1 MAVQRIASMTDR
13 IAVVNKT
20 AQTQKSAGSVSKV
33 ERNDV
38 SLLKSEALK
47 NNALAN
53 ISFKGY
59 ETRVYSRPIPDG
71 GPFEKYT
78 PLDDEVKKRYYLQD
92 KRCIFEYPENSTLE
106 GDCLKIEKGLASL
119 PSINK
124 GEALVYVFDPDD
136 KVTSNE
142 IGPYL
147 VKYNYLVMY
156 MEGADII
163 SEEEIENATDEQLGY
178 IIEDLECLS
187 KSYAQNVVTGKK
199 KVISAGLDALNA
211 QMKLKNA
218 REALLNEKNIL
229 KTFNRK
235 VVFMSASKKMEKAN
249 ANLEEA
255 NSYYNAVT
263 VRRPQIEDRLAFAK
277 ARYEQL
283 HGEDSNPSKIE
294 EQATVAPKV
303 QSEETVK
310 LKEMLAQ
317 LETLNETQD
326 PEVRKLKDEVLTLLS
341 ELDSSEE

>member
-1 MAVQRIASMTDR
+1 
-13 IAVVNKT
+13 
-20 AQTQKSAGSVSKV
+20 
-33 ERNDV
+33 
-38 SLLKSEALK
+38 
-47 NNALAN
+47 
-53 ISFKGY
+53 
-59 ETRVYSRPIPDG
+59 
-71 GPFEKYT
+71 
-78 PLDDEVKKRYYLQD
+78 
-92 KRCIFEYPENSTLE
+92 
-106 GDCLKIEKGLASL
+106 
-119 PSINK
+119 
-124 GEALVYVFDPDD
+124 
-136 KVTSNE
+136 
-142 IGPYL
+142 
-147 VKYNYLVMY
+147 MY

-187 KSYAQNVVTGKK
+187 KSYAQNVVAGKK
-199 KVISAGLDALNA
+199 KVISAELDALNA
-211 QMKLKNA
+211 QKKLKNA

-294 EQATVAPKV
+294 EQATVAQKV
-303 QSEETVK
+303 QSEEATK
-310 LKEMLAQ
+310 LKEMFAQ

-341 ELDSSEE
+341 ELDSSEG